1 MKMKKICAALLFVF
15 AAIIAGN
22 LLYRTVFAENAVLTL
37 SAEMTLV
44 PDYEGEVLAVTAS
57 FSGSSAGAVSGKMM
71 YDSANV
77 RFLSA
82 EGYGEEG
89 FQFTAEDDG
98 QAVRFVWGDA
108 AEAGDGSSLMVFYFR
123 PGALTGE
130 YAFSLAEEALT
141 ACRAENGKV
150 VYFKLT
156 PGEPIAGTFEVTRGA
171 IRGIR
176 LAETEIS
183 VVYGETREFP
193 QVTYEPEG
201 TSDEKTVLWSSSD
214 EAVLGA
220 AEGQM
225 RGLNPGKAV
234 LTAAVPGRDVSAEA
248 GVRVLFSDVTDPE
261 AWYFDSVYWALD
273 NGVTSGYGK
282 GTFQPTAHL
291 TRAQVV
297 GFLYNMA
304 GRPDVSGLPGVS
316 FTDVGENDWYYS
328 AVRWAVA
335 NGITSGYGQGTFR
348 PDANCTRAMIVT
360 FLMNYARSAG
370 MYAEPETAA
379 DFSDVPADAWYKA
392 GVDWA
397 AANGI
402 TSGYGEGT
410 FSPDVTC
417 TRAMMVTF
425 LRKTAELQNID

>member
-1 MKMKKICAALLFVF
+1 
-15 AAIIAGN
+15 
-22 LLYRTVFAENAVLTL
+22 
-37 SAEMTLV
+37 
-44 PDYEGEVLAVTAS
+44 
-57 FSGSSAGAVSGKMM
+57 
-71 YDSANV
+71 V

-108 AEAGDGSSLMVFYFR
+108 AQAGDGSSLMVFYFR

-171 IRGIR
+171 IRGIS

-225 RGLNPGKAV
+225 QGLNPGKAV

-261 AWYFDSVYWALD
+261 AWYFNSVYWALD
-273 NGVTSGYGK
+273 NRVTSGYGK

-297 GFLYNMA
+297 GFLYNLA
-304 GRPDVSGLPGVS
+304 GNPDVSGLDGVS
-316 FTDVGENDWYYS
+316 FTDVGENDWYYN

-348 PDANCTRAMIVT
+348 PNASCTRAMIVT
-360 FLMNYARSAG
+360 FIKNYAEYAG
-370 MYAEPETAA
+370 TYADPKTTSN
-379 DFSDVPADAWYKA
+379 FSDVAEDAWYKEA
-392 GVDWA
+392 VDWA
-397 AANGI
+397 VANGI

>member
-1 MKMKKICAALLFVF
+1 M
-15 AAIIAGN
+15 N
-22 LLYRTVFAENAVLTL
+22 TST
-37 SAEMTLV
+37 
-44 PDYEGEVLAVTAS
+44 
-57 FSGSSAGAVSGKMM
+57 
-71 YDSANV
+71 
-77 RFLSA
+77 
-82 EGYGEEG
+82 
-89 FQFTAEDDG
+89 
-98 QAVRFVWGDA
+98 
-108 AEAGDGSSLMVFYFR
+108 
-123 PGALTGE
+123 
-130 YAFSLAEEALT
+130 LT

-171 IRGIR
+171 IRSIS

-193 QVTYEPEG
+193 QVTYEPEE

-225 RGLNPGKAV
+225 QGLNPGKAV

-261 AWYFDSVYWALD
+261 AWYFNSVYWALD
-273 NGVTSGYGK
+273 NRVTSGYGK

-304 GRPDVSGLPGVS
+304 GRPDVSGLDGVS
-316 FTDVGENDWYYS
+316 FTDVGENDWYYN
-328 AVRWAVA
+328 AARWAVA
-335 NGITSGYGQGTFR
+335 NKITSGYGQGTFR
-348 PDANCTRAMIVT
+348 PNASCTRAMIVT
-360 FLMNYARSAG
+360 FIKNYAEYAG
-370 MYAEPETAA
+370 TYADPKTTSN
-379 DFSDVPADAWYKA
+379 FSDVAEDAWYKEA
-392 GVDWA
+392 VDWA
-397 AANGI
+397 VANGI

-417 TRAMMVTF
+417 NRAMMVAF
-425 LRKTAELQNID
+425 LRKAAGLPKV